1 MCELMKEP
9 RKLLRFEVQVAEHC
23 NLKCINCNHFAPL
36 AKNQFLDIEN
46 YTRDCERLSVLF
58 GSEIEFINLM
68 GGEPLLHPQII
79 DIMKITRK
87 NFQRG
92 EIRLVTNGLLL
103 SDMKQEFWGAC
114 KANRIELHITKY
126 PVNLDYTY
134 IEKEASLNGVNL
146 DYYGGG
152 DRNRMLRLPIDLSG
166 KFDPADNFRRC
177 TWGNFWITLCGNGR
191 LYTCTKAACAHH
203 LKDYFNLDME
213 LDVQNSVDIY
223 RVNSADE
230 LMQKLA
236 KPIPFCRYCDL
247 SVWNEYEDNWQIS
260 SKDKYEWVSFTYSK
274 EDIQYL
280 KNISKVYIFG
290 AGGWGT
296 ATVRRLTDKG
306 IKITA
311 ILVSSKK
318 NNKDSIDHIPVIEL
332 EQLDTP
338 DKNDVCILALKGKV
352 KSEIQSILYQKGFKR
367 LIPLLHEQK

>member
-58 GSEIEFINLM
+58 GAEIEFINLM

-134 IEKEASLNGVNL
+134 IEKEASLNGVYL

-152 DRNRMLRLPIDLSG
+152 
-166 KFDPADNFRRC
+166 
-177 TWGNFWITLCGNGR
+177 
-191 LYTCTKAACAHH
+191 
-203 LKDYFNLDME
+203 
-213 LDVQNSVDIY
+213 
-223 RVNSADE
+223 
-230 LMQKLA
+230 
-236 KPIPFCRYCDL
+236 
-247 SVWNEYEDNWQIS
+247 
-260 SKDKYEWVSFTYSK
+260 
-274 EDIQYL
+274 
-280 KNISKVYIFG
+280 
-290 AGGWGT
+290 
-296 ATVRRLTDKG
+296 
-306 IKITA
+306 
-311 ILVSSKK
+311 
-318 NNKDSIDHIPVIEL
+318 
-332 EQLDTP
+332 
-338 DKNDVCILALKGKV
+338 
-352 KSEIQSILYQKGFKR
+352 
-367 LIPLLHEQK
+367 